1 MGIGGDSLNLS
12 KMVFLAFVAV
22 MASGCGPDSIIDKIK
37 EKHAETKRLIET
49 IEYQDRQIKKLEK
62 DLSTSKE
69 LYKKMRE

>member
-22 MASGCGPDSIIDKIK
+22 MVSGCGPDSIIDKIK

>member
-12 KMVFLAFVAV
+12 KMALLAFVAV
-22 MASGCGPDSIIDKIK
+22 LASGCGPDSIIDKIK
-37 EKHAETKRLIET
+37 GKHAEIKRLIET